1 MAAGVWAGTVAA
13 VLSAAPTASAQAPTR
28 DCTGMYSAR
37 ITQWAMLCANA
48 GQPIR
53 GAFATWRNLPIT
65 FDSSNNPNIMVGA
78 ANYLTVTPDIASSAT
93 VRIGLYAQKTDAQSA
108 SYAPHWEEVP
118 DQGGGRETAV
128 NVGVGPNQ
136 ADGRNHS
143 YLLQRQDNG
152 DQWEVFYDFNSVG
165 TTTGQ
170 KPVSRAS
177 EGNRIDV
184 GLEVNHPE
192 HVDVPVF
199 EDRALWMDENKV
211 WARFAPANTA
221 TQLGLGKCGDPRP
234 GSNTPYTAPY
244 CFTAQ
249 QKTNTQPLP
258 SPPGTASWSAGKPL
272 ATPAPIAPVS
282 ARSLATPALERP
294 TVFNGV
300 DQETLHTCLQ
310 NTPDACLTTV
320 PGLADCLRTAKQC
333 NADQPPTALRRKGD
347 HVPPALTT
355 DVNVDDLKLRT
366 AAEFGVPV
374 DSLRVSAGTVADDSS
389 GRRRAAR
396 WDADTPLW
404 VITSDAPN
412 RGRQQAGPQ
421 SVGLAV
427 TYTQS
432 TGDIV
437 DACWGS
443 ACSR

>member
-1 MAAGVWAGTVAA
+1 
-13 VLSAAPTASAQAPTR
+13 
-28 DCTGMYSAR
+28 MYSAR
-37 ITQWAMLCANA
+37 ITQWAMLCSNA

-53 GAFATWRNLPIT
+53 GAFATWRNLPVT
-65 FDSSNNPNIMVGA
+65 FDSSDNPNIMVGA

-93 VRIGLYAQKTDAQSA
+93 VRIGLYAQKTGAQSA

-118 DQGGGRETAV
+118 DQGGGRETAI
-128 NVGVGPNQ
+128 NVGVGPDR

-177 EGNRIDV
+177 DGNRVDV

-199 EDRALWMDENKV
+199 EDRPQWMDENKV
-211 WARFAPANTA
+211 WGRFAPANTA
-221 TQLGLGKCGDPRP
+221 TQLGLGRCGDLRP
-234 GSNTPYTAPY
+234 GSTSPNTAPY

-249 QKTNTQPLP
+249 QTTSTPPPP
-258 SPPGTASWSAGKPL
+258 SFPVTTSWNVGKPL
-272 ATPAPIAPVS
+272 AEPAPIAPVT
-282 ARSLATPALERP
+282 ARTLASPALERP

-320 PGLADCLRTAKQC
+320 PGLADCMRTAKQC
-333 NADQPPTALRRKGD
+333 NVDQPATTPRRKGD
-347 HVPPALTT
+347 HVPPAQTA

-366 AAEFGVPV
+366 AAEFGVPLE
-374 DSLRVSAGTVADDSS
+374 SLRVRAGIVADDDS
-389 GRRRAAR
+389 GRRTAAR

-404 VITSDAPN
+404 VVTSDVPTH
-412 RGRQQAGPQ
+412 GRSQAGPR
-421 SVGLAV
+421 SAGLAAA
-427 TYTQS
+427 YAQS
-432 TGDIV
+432 TGEFV

-443 ACSR
+443 ACPQ

>member
-1 MAAGVWAGTVAA
+1 MTAAGVWTSAVAA
-13 VLSAAPTASAQAPTR
+13 VLSAAPAASAKAPTQ

-48 GQPIR
+48 GQPIK

-65 FDSSNNPNIMVGA
+65 FDSSNDPNIMVAA
-78 ANYLTVTPDIASSAT
+78 ANYLTVTPDISSFAT
-93 VRIGLYAQKTDAQSA
+93 VRIGLYAQKTGSQSA

-118 DQGGGRETAV
+118 SQGGGRETAI
-128 NVGVGPNQ
+128 NIGVGPDQ

-152 DQWEVFYDFNSVG
+152 DQWDVFYDFNSVG

-170 KPVSRAS
+170 KPVPRAS

-211 WARFAPANTA
+211 WGRFAPANTA
-221 TQLGLGKCGDPRP
+221 TQLGLGKCGDPSP
-234 GSNTPYTAPY
+234 SGTPHTAPY

-249 QKTNTQPLP
+249 QEPNTQPLP
-258 SPPGTASWSAGKPL
+258 SPPGTVSWNVGKPL
-272 ATPAPIAPVS
+272 AAPAPIAPITS
-282 ARSLATPALERP
+282 RILMAPAIEQP
-294 TVFNGV
+294 TMLNGV
-300 DQETLHTCLQ
+300 DQKKLHACLK
-310 NTPDACLTTV
+310 NNPDACLTTV
-320 PGLADCLRTAKQC
+320 PGLADCLRNAKQC
-333 NADQPPTALRRKGD
+333 NADQPPTPPRRKGD
-347 HVPPALTT
+347 HMSTIQTA

-366 AAEFGVPV
+366 AAEFGVPL
-374 DSLRVSAGTVADDSS
+374 DSLRVSAGTVGDDDS
-389 GRRRAAR
+389 GRRKAAR
-396 WDADTPLW
+396 WDADTPVW

-412 RGRQQAGPQ
+412 HGRQQTGPR
-421 SVGLAV
+421 VAGLAA
-427 TYTQS
+427 TYTQG